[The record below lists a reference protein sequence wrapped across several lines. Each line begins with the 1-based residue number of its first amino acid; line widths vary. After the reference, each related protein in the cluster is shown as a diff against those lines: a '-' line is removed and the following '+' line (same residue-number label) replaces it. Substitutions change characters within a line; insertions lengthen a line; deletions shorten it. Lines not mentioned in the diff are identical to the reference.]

1 MATFGETKAK
11 TLKITPG
18 TTKRSP
24 SNIHGNY
31 KQLTVQKKALV
42 SADNNVSSRV
52 ISGLFYHT
60 FIKTIRK
67 KTARLRQA
75 FNVRSKPVEK

>member
-1 MATFGETKAK
+1 MTSSNFLIPPTREGTV
-11 TLKITPG
+11 THC

-24 SNIHGNY
+24 SNIYGTY

-52 ISGLFYHT
+52 ISGLFCHT
-60 FIKTIRK
+60 FIKTFRK
-67 KTARLRQA
+67 ETAPSQT
-75 FNVRSKPVEK
+75 

>member
-1 MATFGETKAK
+1 MIPPTREGSV
-11 TLKITPG
+11 TPG

-67 KTARLRQA
+67 ETTDGAD
-75 FNVRSKPVEK
+75 FCVT